1 MFIRSVREAIGD
13 RPLASVQSGTTIR
26 EAAHVL
32 EQFNVGAVAVLAGE
46 QLVGIL
52 SERDVIQRC
61 IAHDADPATTRVD
74 EAMTADPV
82 TVGAD
87 AGLSD
92 AIGKFAEG
100 GYRHL
105 PVMQGG
111 HCIGILSVRDV
122 PAEYRMMYDRFQ
134 EMRARPAGA

>member
-32 EQFNVGAVAVLAGE
+32 EQFNVGALAVLAGE

-61 IAHDADPATTRVD
+61 IAHDDDPATARVD
-74 EAMTADPV
+74 AAMTANPD
-82 TVGAD
+82 TVEAE
-87 AGLSD
+87 AGLSE
-92 AIGKFAEG
+92 AIGKFAAG

-105 PVMQGG
+105 PVMQDGR
-111 HCIGILSVRDV
+111 CIGMISVRDV
-122 PAEYRMMYDRFQ
+122 PVEYMMMYERFL